1 MTAAVLA
8 LACMIAVRIPHTFRM
23 DRRRME
29 AGK

>member
-8 LACMIAVRIPHTFRM
+8 LACFMAVRLRHTFRM
-23 DRRRME
+23 DAME